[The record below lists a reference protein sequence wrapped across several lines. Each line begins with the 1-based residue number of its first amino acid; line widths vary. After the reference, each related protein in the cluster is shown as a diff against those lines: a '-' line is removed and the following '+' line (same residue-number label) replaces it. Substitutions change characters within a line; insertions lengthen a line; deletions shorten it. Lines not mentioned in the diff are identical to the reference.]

1 MNSMTDNFILVPKF
15 SSVISSVSLYA
26 SLCFLTWGEFFRISG
41 QLALAAAPSF
51 RATKETANFTLLFR
65 LLADVSSHILRE
77 TFEKKRP
84 PGKLDEVLSTGQV
97 YTILRKLR
105 KKGLLTPSQW
115 GQLYPFTR
123 SSVSSQNFDITL
135 LVILLRNVC
144 RLTPPVTGWDCL
156 PRHLDTSTEA
166 DIVRIKVYRNTVCSH
181 ASQASTDDKT
191 FSHYWQD
198 IQNALVRLGGA
209 GYQSVIQDLRNEC
222 IDPASEERHR
232 GLLKR
237 MDEMEEKYEKRF
249 DDLKVKMADAERRK
263 ETGVKRE
270 YSFIFTKHIFKILEC
285 IHVFKAFLN
294 PDCFCVLNVR
304 WLPSIRS

>member
-1 MNSMTDNFILVPKF
+1 MTDNFILVPKF

-41 QLALAAAPSF
+41 KLALAAAPSF
-51 RATKETANFTLLFR
+51 RATKETANYTLLFR
-65 LLADVSSHILRE
+65 LIVDVGSHILRE

-97 YTILRKLR
+97 YTILKKLR
-105 KKGLLTPSQW
+105 VKGVLTPSQW
-115 GQLYPFTR
+115 GQLYPSIR

-144 RLTPPVTGWDCL
+144 RLAPPVTGWNFL
-156 PRHLDTSTEA
+156 PSDPDTTIEA
-166 DIVRIKVYRNTVCSH
+166 DIARIKFYRNTVFSH
-181 ASQASTDDKT
+181 ASQASIDDET
-191 FSHYWQD
+191 FSRHWQK

-209 GYQSVIQDLRNEC
+209 GYQSVIQDLRKEC

-232 GLLKR
+232 ELLKR
-237 MDEMEEKYEKRF
+237 MDEMEEKFEKKF
-249 DDLKVKMADAERRK
+249 DDLEVKMADAERRK

-270 YSFIFTKHIFKILEC
+270 YSIIFTKHIFKILEC